1 MALFRNKDWP
11 VLPFFTSCLDTR
23 SPAEEQARSTSLV
36 YRDEL
41 SKVKRK
47 TGHREIDPGTE
58 KGRFCKD
65 QVDGEKRVVMRVK
78 VKMTRREATRLLG
91 KCGDGGVLEFR
102 DVARELVQIPM
113 SRVSVV
119 SGRTELPE
127 SLRASPKKMKRA
139 CEMDAFR
146 RNFIDEV

>member
-1 MALFRNKDWP
+1 MALFLNKNGP

-23 SPAEEQARSTSLV
+23 SPGEHGYGAAEKRAKSASPV

-47 TGHREIDPGTE
+47 TGRREIALDAE
-58 KGRFCKD
+58 KSRFCGD
-65 QVDGEKRVVMRVK
+65 PIDGEKGLVMRVK
-78 VKMTRREATRLLG
+78 VKMTKQEAARLLS

-102 DVARELVQIPM
+102 DVARELVKLPM

-119 SGRTELPE
+119 SRTRPEDGAVAELKSIPE
-127 SLRASPKKMKRA
+127 
-139 CEMDAFR
+139 E
-146 RNFIDEV
+146 DEERM